1 MPETNKPN
9 ILVSFLGE
17 ISHEAAWQM
26 QLMIA
31 AMRRDGRMP
40 DTLLLL
46 EHPPTL
52 TTGKRLNPQNILASA
67 DELEKM
73 GITVKKTD
81 RGGDVTYHGPGQLV
95 GYPILD
101 LDYHGRSVTR
111 YVSRLESVFIRLLAD
126 HYGIEAGRDDAH
138 RGVWTGRDKIAAIGC
153 AIKQRITLHGF
164 AFNVNTDLSH
174 YRWIRPCGIP
184 DRGVSSLASLTGRRH
199 DMDTV
204 GIQVMETF
212 CDVFKMTPVRVGR
225 EALARLQKKTAPQE
239 PW

>member
-1 MPETNKPN
+1 MSGTNNPGL
-9 ILVSFLGE
+9 LVSFLGE

-26 QLMIA
+26 QLRIA
-31 AMRRDGRMP
+31 AMRRGGRVP

-52 TTGKRLNPQNILASA
+52 TTGKRQNPENILASA
-67 DELEKM
+67 EELDKR
-73 GITVKKTD
+73 GITVRRTE

-101 LDYHGRSVTR
+101 LKCHGRSVTK
-111 YVSRLESVFIRLLAD
+111 YMDRLETVFIRLLAD

-138 RGVWTGRDKIAAIGC
+138 RGVWTGRDKITAIGC
-153 AIKQRITLHGF
+153 AVKQGITLHGF
-164 AFNVNTDLSH
+164 AFNVNTDLTP

-184 DRGVSSLASLTGRRH
+184 DRGVTSLAFLTGRTH

-204 GIQVMETF
+204 GIQVMESF
-212 CDVFKMTPVRVGR
+212 CRVFKMTPARIGR
-225 EALARLQKKTAPQE
+225 QALERLQEKAFR
-239 PW
+239 